1 MVRYSATLDNPRN
14 NGFVSA
20 FKAIRDGGEPDQYAQ
35 AGYDGLY
42 LLAKA
47 IKRANSTNP
56 AEVREA
62 LAKSKYV
69 SVTGSPIRFD
79 ERNQATPKLYVAVIK
94 DGRRV
99 IVEDVDN
106 TCHVPKMSGRRRRV
120 MCPEYDGPHREGEEP
135 WPMMYGHEKSDSVLV
150 AAKPANKAVQ
160 TAVEQSAGEATAA
173 EPVEPRAETKG
184 N

>member
-35 AGYDGLY
+35 AGYDSLY

-79 ERNQATPKLYVAVIK
+79 ERNQVTPKLYVAVIK

-106 TCHVPKMSGRRRRV
+106 TCHVPKSTVGRAFRSVPAENLRASARTAGALRLLTASADGGERSRPHPTRGNPASDRIGTARSG
-120 MCPEYDGPHREGEEP
+120 
-135 WPMMYGHEKSDSVLV
+135 
-150 AAKPANKAVQ
+150 A
-160 TAVEQSAGEATAA
+160 
-173 EPVEPRAETKG
+173 
-184 N
+184 

>member
-1 MVRYSATLDNPRN
+1 SSTPAAQGLRFPALKLCLRHDRQRAHQGAPNLAHEGIPLMVRYSATLDNPRN

-20 FKAIRDGGEPDQYAQ
+20 FKAIRDGEEPDQYAQ
-35 AGYDGLY
+35 AGYDSLY

-62 LAKSKYV
+62 FAKSKYV

-79 ERNQATPKLYVAVIK
+79 ERSQATPKLYVAVIK

-99 IVEDVDN
+99 IVEDV
-106 TCHVPKMSGRRRRV
+106 CRHHVS
-120 MCPEYDGPHREGEEP
+120 C
-135 WPMMYGHEKSDSVLV
+135 S
-150 AAKPANKAVQ
+150 Q
-160 TAVEQSAGEATAA
+160 
-173 EPVEPRAETKG
+173 
-184 N
+184 